1 MDIKDSIGIIANNFF
16 DLDNTPFRFES
27 YRASLREGGD
37 PDRRYYVLGKRR
49 EETERIPSKW
59 MLYIDNGQVIWKN
72 GKRGE
77 ELCEEDK
84 KYVNDVLSK
93 STIVF
98 ERYKDLLNGFNWANK
113 RILELQDKYGK
124 EVFEDLGYSD
134 VSFLN
139 GNKEGQDIAVLGFEY
154 KKEEETL
161 GLAGTFFL
169 DSAIEDPTNF
179 CIFFAGDGLYDG
191 ENPIP
196 PDDVAIELTVMIRVV
211 MGQYFGYEC
220 E

>member
-37 PDRRYYVLGKRR
+37 PDRRYYILGKRR
-49 EETERIPSKW
+49 EETERIPRKW
-59 MLYIDNGQVIWKN
+59 MLYIDDDQITWNWK
-72 GKRGE
+72 KRGDE
-77 ELCEEDK
+77 ICEEDK
-84 KYVNDVLSK
+84 NYVNDVLNK
-93 STIVF
+93 SFIVF
-98 ERYKDLLNGFNWANK
+98 ERYKNLINGWTGANK

-134 VSFLN
+134 VSFIN
-139 GNKEGQDIAVLGFEY
+139 GNRN
-154 KKEEETL
+154 EEETL

-191 ENPIP
+191 ENHIP